1 MSEIK
6 IDYQAVYSK
15 TAALKG
21 YISSDLLPRIESE
34 YGQIQSMLDRVDG
47 ATNASLKESM
57 QQSRLKSIAMTNGL
71 ESLLIFMANS
81 SKEFEQN
88 EKEMA
93 DTIVSST
100 DTQGGGE

>member
-34 YGQIQSMLDRVDG
+34 YGQIQAMLEKLDG
-47 ATNASLKESM
+47 ATNAKLKEDM
-57 QQSRLKSIAMTNGL
+57 EAGKLKSIAMVNGL
-71 ESLLIFMANS
+71 DKLLTFMANS
-81 SKEFEQN
+81 TKEFEQS

-93 DTIVSST
+93 STIASGAN
-100 DTQGGGE
+100 TQGGEE